1 MRIHDVARELGVSPE
16 WLRQLE
22 RKGQIPQ
29 AARDRNEHRRYTP
42 EDLERLR
49 QALYPNRTEAGPAQ

>member
-1 MRIHDVARELGVSPE
+1 MRIHDVARELGVSSE

-22 RKGQIPQ
+22 RKGEIPR
-29 AARDRNEHRRYTP
+29 AARDRNDHRRYTP

-49 QALYPNRTEAGPAQ
+49 GLLYPPPEGDAK

>member
-1 MRIHDVARELGVSPE
+1 MRIHTVARELGVSAE

-22 RKGQIPQ
+22 RQGEIPR
-29 AARDRNEHRRYTP
+29 APRDKNGHRRFRA

-49 QALYPNRTEAGPAQ
+49 QFFYPARKDEAK